1 MLNIKQ
7 WLATEND
14 CYKAGKQIKPK
25 GVMVHSTGANN
36 PWLRRYVGPDDGLLG
51 VNQYGNHWNRSGL
64 SVCVHAFIGKLE
76 DGTVA
81 TYQTLPWTM
90 RGWHCGRSGND
101 THISF
106 EICEDG
112 LADEGYFR
120 QTYQAAVELTAYLC
134 HTYDLDPLA
143 PGVVVDH
150 AEGNDLGIASNH
162 SDVGH
167 WWSRFGVTMDDF
179 RRDVDNE
186 VKGLIEMTMTKEE
199 LKSFINE
206 TVDAKRSLNIYE
218 RLEDVPEWG
227 RPTVEKL
234 VAAGVIQGD
243 GKALNISYDLL
254 RVLVI
259 LDRLGML
266 GNL

>member
-14 CYKAGKQIKPK
+14 CYKASKRIKPK

-36 PWLRRYVGPDDGLLG
+36 PWLKRYVGPDDGLLG
-51 VNQYGNHWNRSGL
+51 VNQYGNHWNRPGL

-112 LADEGYFR
+112 LANEDYFR

-134 HTYDLDPLA
+134 HTYGLDPLA

-167 WWSRFGVTMDDF
+167 WWKKFNTTMDDF
-179 RRDVDNE
+179 RKDVKYYLDE
-186 VKGLIEMTMTKEE
+186 VIELTMTKEE
-199 LKSFINE
+199 LQTLIDNSVEKSLSSDRFKDIE
-206 TVDAKRSLNIYE
+206 S
-218 RLEDVPEWG
+218 VPDWG

-234 VAAGVIQGD
+234 VAAGALRGD
-243 GKALNISYDLL
+243 ETGLNLSRDMV
-254 RVLVI
+254 RMLVF
-259 LDRLGML
+259 LDRLGKL
-266 GNL
+266 L